1 MRRRTV
7 WLTHVAVPFLV
18 ALSGILAQPAP
29 ARVAAEEPKPAVAP
43 DQAQKPAAPAPDP
56 AARRHLKNNEFLL
69 ALSLWVG
76 VLVIGLSLLA
86 MIVSWGRSVRNLAR
100 GKPRPPTAPDPLWYL
115 KPKPAAPAASAST
128 ESGPD
133 NGEPGSDASTGTPL

>member
-7 WLTHVAVPFLV
+7 WLPHVAVPFLV
-18 ALSGILAQPAP
+18 ALIGLLAQPGAG
-29 ARVAAEEPKPAVAP
+29 RVAAEEPKSAVAP
-43 DQAQKPAAPAPDP
+43 DKPQQAAVPAPDP
-56 AARRHLKNNEFLL
+56 AGRRHVKNNEFLL

-115 KPKPAAPAASAST
+115 KPKPAAPAASASA

-133 NGEPGSDASTGTPL
+133 NGEPGSDASTHTPL

>member
-7 WLTHVAVPFLV
+7 WLPHVAVPFLV
-18 ALSGILAQPAP
+18 VLSGILVQPAP
-29 ARVAAEEPKPAVAP
+29 PQVAAGEPKPAVAP
-43 DQAQKPAAPAPDP
+43 DQAQKPAAPAHDL
-56 AARRHLKNNEFLL
+56 AAQRRLKNNEFLL

-76 VLVIGLSLLA
+76 VLVIGLALLA

-133 NGEPGSDASTGTPL
+133 NGEPGSDASTHTPL

>member
-7 WLTHVAVPFLV
+7 WLPHVAVPLVV
-18 ALSGILAQPAP
+18 ALLGLVTQPA
-29 ARVAAEEPKPAVAP
+29 AGRVAAEEPKSAVTP
-43 DQAQKPAAPAPDP
+43 DQAPKPAAPAHDL
-56 AARRHLKNNEFLL
+56 AAQRRLKNNEFLL

-115 KPKPAAPAASAST
+115 KPKPPAPAASAST

-133 NGEPGSDASTGTPL
+133 NGEPGSDASSQTPL

>member
-1 MRRRTV
+1 MRRCTL

-18 ALSGILAQPAP
+18 ALSGILAPSAP
-29 ARVAAEEPKPAVAP
+29 PQVAAEEPKPAVAP
-43 DQAQKPAAPAPDP
+43 DQAQKPAVPAPDP

-86 MIVSWGRSVRNLAR
+86 MIVSWGRSVRSLAR

-115 KPKPAAPAASAST
+115 RPKPAAPAASAST
-128 ESGPD
+128 ESGAD
-133 NGEPGSDASTGTPL
+133 NGEPGSDASTRTPL

>member
-1 MRRRTV
+1 MRRHIV

-18 ALSGILAQPAP
+18 VSIGLMANPAP
-29 ARVAAEEPKPAVAP
+29 ARVAAEEPKTAVAT

-56 AARRHLKNNEFLL
+56 AARRHVKNNEFLL

-115 KPKPAAPAASAST
+115 KPKAAAPAASAST

-133 NGEPGSDASTGTPL
+133 TGEPGSDASTPTPL